1 MKIGVMTYCNCDNYG
16 AELQAYALHHVLRDM
31 GHDSE
36 VIDFERVPITAKQ
49 KELLYKRAIFQRL
62 RYGVMGAFDV
72 VGLIVQML
80 LRKMIKRNSCVTESL
95 TRGRDA
101 FEAFWSDVPHT
112 RKVQENE
119 LSLLQYDAYIAGSDQ
134 IWNWLKTGDLSAY
147 FLSFVKHG
155 KKIAYA
161 ASYSDNEM
169 PSEYIEVYR
178 KGLNNLDNISVREV
192 DGKALLQPLT
202 EKNIEVV
209 LDPTLLRTSDW
220 WASVWSDRIKVSEPY
235 IFSYSLNTSS
245 RYIEILRRY
254 AKMQGLRIVNVTSS
268 MSNLDYPEVFN
279 VFDAGP
285 REFLHLLAHAKVV
298 FTNSFHGTIF
308 SINFKKQFL
317 SILNPAS
324 TTNSRILS
332 ITNLLGLSSRVVTDL
347 NSVQALKVVDKKID
361 FELVHQRLEALKA
374 KSLNYLREALK

>member
-36 VIDFERVPITAKQ
+36 VIDFDRVPITAKQ

-220 WASVWSDRIKVSEPY
+220 WASVWSDRIKISEPY